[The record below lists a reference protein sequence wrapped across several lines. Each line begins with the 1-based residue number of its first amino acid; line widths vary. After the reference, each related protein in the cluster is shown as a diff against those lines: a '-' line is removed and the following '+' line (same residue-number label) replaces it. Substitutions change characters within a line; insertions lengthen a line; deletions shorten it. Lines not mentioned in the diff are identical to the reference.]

1 MGIWKDLPRRATSDE
16 VLRDKTFNIAKYLEY
31 DDIYEKGFAPI
42 IYKFFDVQINLLYT
56 QIKEVLLETNN

>member
-16 VLRDKTFNIAKYLEY
+16 ILRDKTFNIAKYLEY
-31 DDIYEKGFAPI
+31 DDIYGKGFAPI